1 VAVDNPWFW
10 ILMLTGA
17 ALVVAAAVLYVR
29 GRRRSRNT
37 PDFIGDHETLMF
49 LNETLVMDILQ
60 YRGDVLALKK
70 QVEQYT
76 RESAEGRGEVKTRW
90 FTLGAGRNRD
100 GETTASFVAEERP
113 ITAIR
118 KVVQKLEKA
127 DAIVYADLHKGEVH
141 GHRSFAGNATGDAKL
156 SDSRMFLSID
166 GRFEEYEE
174 GDGSDKDYLRL
185 RAPFPSGD
193 AHVRVKITRSGLRE
207 QSVLPEGKASF
218 PARVLGKVE
227 ETWDEQDGVLKMWAL
242 AIFR

>member
-10 ILMLTGA
+10 ILVLTGA
-17 ALVVAAAVLYVR
+17 ALVVAAVVLYVR
-29 GRRRSRNT
+29 RARRSRDM
-37 PDFIGDHETLMF
+37 PGIIGDHELLMY
-49 LNETLVMDILQ
+49 LNETLVMEILQ

-70 QVEQYT
+70 RVEQYT
-76 RESAEGRGEVKTRW
+76 RESAEGRGEVRTS
-90 FTLGAGRNRD
+90 LLSLVAGRNRE
-100 GETTASFVAEERP
+100 GATTESFETEEVP

-127 DAIVYADLHKGEVH
+127 DAIVYADFHKGEVH
-141 GHRSFAGNATGDAKL
+141 AHRSFADNATGFAKL
-156 SDSRMFLSID
+156 TDSRMFLSID

-174 GDGSDKDYLRL
+174 GDGSDEDYVRL
-185 RAPFPSGD
+185 RAPYPSGD

-207 QSVLPEGKASF
+207 QDALPEEKAPF

-227 ETWDEQDGVLKMWAL
+227 TWDEQADVLKMWAL